1 MFADEIAYR
10 AVMNNFRMDALTN
23 ADEMMRNC
31 MGITAFDYMQTLGIA
46 EITANNPALESI
58 QSELEKKQA
67 MQTSLEIAMSSPAL
81 EAIRNKDRIF
91 AGVTG
96 GLLDIGPK
104 IISGLEEMNG
114 RASLSDCAGFAI
126 KSLAEESIAASSI
139 NGLGNGLIG
148 SSFRDGFKGTYL
160 GSTIEECSKN
170 WMDAMPK
177 TEEIKSI
184 PEPRLI
190 LPERTRF
197 ILPDIP
203 HLPSMPMKMS
213 LSDETIEKLAEKLAE
228 RGNKVIVIA
237 KNNSVAIVGNASNDI
252 INTGDHV

>member
-10 AVMNNFRMDALTN
+10 AVMNNFGINALTN
-23 ADEMMRNC
+23 ADEMMRNNV
-31 MGITAFDYMQTLGIA
+31 GIA
-46 EITANNPALESI
+46 ASEYGQMIGIADITANNPALESI
-58 QSELEKKQA
+58 QSELEKMQA
-67 MQTSLEIAMSSPAL
+67 TQTSLEIAMNSTAL
-81 EAIRNKDRIF
+81 EAIRNNDRIF
-91 AGVTG
+91 AGVNG

-139 NGLGNGLIG
+139 NGLGNELIG
-148 SSFRDGFKGTYL
+148 SSFGDGFKGTCL
-160 GSTIEECSKN
+160 GSTIEECSKD

-177 TEEIKSI
+177 TEEIKPI

-197 ILPDIP
+197 ILPDIS
-203 HLPSMPMKMS
+203 HLPSMPMKMT

-237 KNNSVAIVGNASNDI
+237 KNNSVAIVGNASHDI

>member
-10 AVMNNFRMDALTN
+10 AVMNNFGINALTN
-23 ADEMMRNC
+23 ADEMMRNSV
-31 MGITAFDYMQTLGIA
+31 GIAASEYMQMLGIA
-46 EITANNPALESI
+46 DITANSPALESI
-58 QSELEKKQA
+58 QSELEKMQA
-67 MQTSLEIAMSSPAL
+67 MQTSLEIAMNSPAL
-81 EAIRNKDRIF
+81 EAIRNDDRIF

-104 IISGLEEMNG
+104 ITSGLDEMNG

-139 NGLGNGLIG
+139 NGLGNGVIG
-148 SSFRDGFKGTYL
+148 SSFGDGFKGTRF

-177 TEEIKSI
+177 REEIRLI

-190 LPERTRF
+190 
-197 ILPDIP
+197 
-203 HLPSMPMKMS
+203 
-213 LSDETIEKLAEKLAE
+213 EKLAEELAK

-237 KNNSVAIVGNASNDI
+237 KNKSVAIVGNASHDI

>member
-10 AVMNNFRMDALTN
+10 AVMNNFGIDALIN
-23 ADEMMRNC
+23 ADEMMRNSV
-31 MGITAFDYMQTLGIA
+31 GIA
-46 EITANNPALESI
+46 ASEYVQMIGIADLTANNPTQESI
-58 QSELEKKQA
+58 KSELEKMQA
-67 MQTSLEIAMSSPAL
+67 TQTSLEIAMNSPAL
-81 EAIRNKDRIF
+81 EAIRYNDRIF
-91 AGVTG
+91 AGVNG

-104 IISGLEEMNG
+104 ISGSEEMNG
-114 RASLSDCAGFAI
+114 RVSLSDCAGFAI
-126 KSLAEESIAASSI
+126 KSLAEESIAASFI

-148 SSFRDGFKGTYL
+148 SSFGDGIKGTCL

-170 WMDAMPK
+170 WMDMIPK
-177 TEEIKSI
+177 TEEIKPI

-190 LPERTRF
+190 LPERTSF

-203 HLPSMPMKMS
+203 YLPSNPMKMS
-213 LSDETIEKLAEKLAE
+213 LSDDTIEKLAEELAK

-237 KNNSVAIVGNASNDI
+237 KNKSVAIVGNASHDI